1 VGGQV
6 EVEGV
11 KGCVCVEAVWMQEV
25 TSRGQQ
31 HNVESLQRCSGRKV
45 ETHDCLATGW

>member
-31 HNVESLQRCSGRKV
+31 HNVESL
-45 ETHDCLATGW
+45 